1 MTAALTTRVT
11 ADVANIPNIFRWR
24 SEHRRGQKSEGTL
37 ATFIRLSDA
46 ALPCRY
52 TELAGPGAGAY
63 GPHPGDRLA
72 SGEGEQREC
81 GDIEAIRRSMVALP
95 QLCSLPPWPVTHVDY
110 DKGLP
115 FEFDADAISS
125 HRQR

>member
-1 MTAALTTRVT
+1 MSLTFQISFVGDRSIDAGRNPKERSRLLSAYLMQRCHAA
-11 ADVANIPNIFRWR
+11 
-24 SEHRRGQKSEGTL
+24 TL
-37 ATFIRLSDA
+37 NWPA
-46 ALPCRY
+46 
-52 TELAGPGAGAY
+52 PGAGAY

-110 DKGLP
+110 HKGLP
-115 FEFDADAISS
+115 FEFDANAISS
-125 HRQR
+125 PRKR